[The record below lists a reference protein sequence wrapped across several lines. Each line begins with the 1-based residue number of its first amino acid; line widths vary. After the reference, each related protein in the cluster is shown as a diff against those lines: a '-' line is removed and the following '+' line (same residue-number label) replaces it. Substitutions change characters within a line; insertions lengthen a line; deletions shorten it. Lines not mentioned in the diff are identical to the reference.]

1 MNKEVPT
8 FFLHI
13 EGETTK
19 KNRIRMYTAETAYSW
34 AKLRHAYAISF
45 QDSRGVKTYLEPFED
60 FKEAFGIRDEDE

>member
-1 MNKEVPT
+1 
-8 FFLHI
+8 
-13 EGETTK
+13 
-19 KNRIRMYTAETAYSW
+19 MYTAETAYSW